1 MNIWPLIAF
10 VGIKQRTLLDIYF
23 LVWGAMP
30 PSFSFR
36 ALRAF
41 CSQCPKKT
49 ESFDSTIS
57 IVVGTRIF
65 DKQPNMIYNT
75 FNERNEEPIRVQIE
89 NPRGSLSGVFA
100 MYNTAG

>member
-10 VGIKQRTLLDIYF
+10 VGIKQHTLLDIYF
-23 LVWGAMP
+23 SFGGAMP

-49 ESFDSTIS
+49 ESFGSTIS

-75 FNERNEEPIRVQIE
+75 FNKGN
-89 NPRGSLSGVFA
+89 NKL
-100 MYNTAG
+100 N